1 MVSCREYYCYK
12 LQMRPDGRSI
22 LLRSGR
28 LLQQFVVD
36 MYIKLETSRLDYFRT
51 RQNEIRAELYQGIVD
66 SIFVGESRG
75 SKVGKRIVLPA
86 TFIGGPRDMRRRYID
101 AMALVQRL

>member
-28 LLQQFVVD
+28 LLQQFFVD

-51 RQNEIRAELYQGIVD
+51 R
-66 SIFVGESRG
+66 
-75 SKVGKRIVLPA
+75 
-86 TFIGGPRDMRRRYID
+86 
-101 AMALVQRL
+101 